1 MCVGGEGYWSKG
13 YIRRQLK
20 WEESA
25 LVRDREKGK
34 DKQVGKMACE
44 GGEGGREIRLFPC
57 QRLCGAVRE
66 RRVGV
71 TEL

>member
-1 MCVGGEGYWSKG
+1 M
-13 YIRRQLK
+13 
-20 WEESA
+20 
-25 LVRDREKGK
+25 RDREKGK